1 MDVLGGRL
9 DETRLRA
16 LMHTL
21 WCICTGVLQVL
32 GCLWREAK
40 PPLWVRRAIVALVII
55 YWTPFALTRV
65 FKIMTW
71 MIYWWRG
78 TEIRRRRGLSASVQH
93 T

>member
-1 MDVLGGRL
+1 MDVLGSRL
-9 DETRLRA
+9 DETRFRA

-21 WCICTGVLQVL
+21 WCFWAGVLQVL

-40 PPLWVRRAIVALVII
+40 PPLWVRRVIVALVII
-55 YWTPFALTRV
+55 YWMPLALTRV

-78 TEIRRRRGLSASVQH
+78 TKIRRGGELNASVQQ